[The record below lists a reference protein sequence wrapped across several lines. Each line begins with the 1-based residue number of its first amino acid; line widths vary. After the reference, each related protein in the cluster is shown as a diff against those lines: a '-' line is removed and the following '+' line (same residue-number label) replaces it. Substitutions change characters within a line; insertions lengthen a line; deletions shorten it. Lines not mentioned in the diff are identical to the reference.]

1 MATAEPILRDRTEE
15 FAVLRRA
22 AAQQRLWLKGESS
35 ASQQQPSSSDDKQQA
50 SSGAP
55 TAPSWVHVVQHFN
68 ELERSVT
75 VRLER
80 LYAAHREVFA
90 PKFGTDAPEESEE
103 ELQARSDKIADD
115 IKKFLN
121 ELQRLV
127 ATGVRVPDNANVDE
141 LRAAENVK
149 RHLSSRLS
157 VHLRAFSDSQ
167 EQFAKQLK
175 NRDAK
180 RKQFSIGSAD
190 VRERLE
196 REERTSKYLTQGYS
210 QVEINELLMMED
222 QALETSREVQNIM
235 AQVNELNQMFK
246 DMHDLVVEQGTVLDR
261 IDFNIEQAADKVSK
275 GLVELRKAREQ
286 QKKCVVV

>member
-22 AAQQRLWLKGESS
+22 AAQQRLWLKGESPTTS
-35 ASQQQPSSSDDKQQA
+35 TQPQQQQQQG
-50 SSGAP
+50 SAP
-55 TAPSWVHVVQHFN
+55 APSWVHVVQSFN

-80 LYAAHREVFA
+80 LYTAHRDVFA

-103 ELQARSDKIADD
+103 ELQTRADKIADE

-127 ATGVRVPDNANVDE
+127 ASGVRVPDNANVDE

-210 QVEINELLMMED
+210 QVEINELLLMED
-222 QALETSREVQNIM
+222 QALETSREVQNIL

-261 IDFNIEQAADKVSK
+261 IDYNIEQASEKVSK
-275 GLVELRKAREQ
+275 GLEELKKARDQ
-286 QKKCVVV
+286 QKKCVVA